1 MTTFGGVSGA
11 HLKQFI
17 ERVERLEEDKANL
30 ANDIREV
37 FAEAKANGFDTKIMR
52 QVLKIRKMDHQ
63 ERSEQEEILTL
74 YLHALGMITQGSLPK
89 EESETEED

>member
-17 ERVERLEEDKANL
+17 ERVERLEEDKANI

-37 FAEAKANGFDTKIMR
+37 FAEGKANGFDTKIMR

-74 YLHALGMITQGSLPK
+74 YLHALGMVPRDDIA
-89 EESETEED
+89 EETKIETL

>member
-11 HLKQFI
+11 QLKQYI

-37 FAEAKANGFDTKIMR
+37 FAEAKSNGFDTKIMR
-52 QVLKIRKMDHQ
+52 QVLKIRKMDHD

-74 YLHALGMITQGSLPK
+74 YLHALGMVPHDDITEK
-89 EESETEED
+89 ETGEVL

>member
-37 FAEAKANGFDTKIMR
+37 FAEAKSNGFDTKIMR
-52 QVLKIRKMDHQ
+52 QVLKIRKMDHD

-74 YLHALGMITQGSLPK
+74 YLHALGMVPHDDIVEEPK
-89 EESETEED
+89 SDSI